1 MKITTYLTDCK
12 RKVAEQS
19 PLLNNLGSEG
29 NAYLCFRLRDKNL
42 DLKVRTDILVMSE
55 FWDND
60 IPGYGK
66 TRKLSS
72 AEKKKV
78 NTLAT
83 DIITKLSD
91 EYDAET
97 ADAVWVREVVN
108 CCMFPNVE
116 QKRSTPTFIDRF
128 EQYLNEHKMAEN
140 SYNIYKP
147 TLKKLKRY
155 EAYKREIDGIKD
167 FHLYVETITSD
178 DYHDFEEYIQSEH
191 ELFKEY
197 GDFYSQFG
205 LKGVSIPKPMA
216 IVSITFMIRHLRTI
230 HHWCI
235 KQGYTTNKSCDQ
247 ISNPDPT
254 LGTPIYITLEERD
267 KIYNADLSKHCMS
280 IQMARDFF
288 MFQSL
293 IGCRVGDL
301 RKLTYDNI
309 HDGVLTYIPHKTMG
323 RQGNSVDVPLNSK
336 AKEILAWNYSD
347 GHLLFPHHAVTTN
360 TAALN
365 KEIKRLFTICG
376 ITRMVTVR
384 NPVTGADEQK
394 PINEIASSHMAR
406 RTFIG
411 NLYKKVKDPE
421 LICSMTGH
429 TKGSRSFSRY
439 REIDEDIKIEL
450 VNLIN

>member
-60 IPGYGK
+60 ILGCYGK

-78 NTLAT
+78 NTLVT
-83 DIITKLSD
+83 DIITKLTD

-108 CCMFPNVE
+108 RCMFPNVE

-197 GDFYSQFG
+197 ADFYSQFG
-205 LKGVSIPKPMA
+205 LKGVSVPKPMA
-216 IVSITFMIRHLRTI
+216 IVSIAYMIRHLRTI

-247 ISNPDPT
+247 VSNPDLT

-267 KIYNADLSKHCMS
+267 KIYNADLRKHCMS
-280 IQMARDFF
+280 I
-288 MFQSL
+288 
-293 IGCRVGDL
+293 
-301 RKLTYDNI
+301 
-309 HDGVLTYIPHKTMG
+309 
-323 RQGNSVDVPLNSK
+323 
-336 AKEILAWNYSD
+336 
-347 GHLLFPHHAVTTN
+347 
-360 TAALN
+360 
-365 KEIKRLFTICG
+365 
-376 ITRMVTVR
+376 
-384 NPVTGADEQK
+384 
-394 PINEIASSHMAR
+394 
-406 RTFIG
+406 
-411 NLYKKVKDPE
+411 
-421 LICSMTGH
+421 
-429 TKGSRSFSRY
+429 
-439 REIDEDIKIEL
+439 
-450 VNLIN
+450 

>member
-1 MKITTYLTDCK
+1 MKITTYLTECK

-19 PLLNNLGSEG
+19 PLLDNIGSEG

-42 DLKVRTDILVMSE
+42 DLKVRTVILVMSE

-72 AEKKKV
+72 VAKKKA
-78 NTLAT
+78 NTLVA
-83 DIITKLSD
+83 DIINKLSD
-91 EYDAET
+91 EYDAEM

-108 CCMFPNVE
+108 RCMFPELE

-128 EQYLNEHKMAEN
+128 EQYLREHTMAQK
-140 SYNIYKP
+140 SYDIYMP

-155 EAYKREIDGIKD
+155 EAYKREIEGMDD
-167 FHLYVETITSD
+167 FHLYVETITAD

-205 LKGVSIPKPMA
+205 LKGVSVPKPMA
-216 IVSITFMIRHLRTI
+216 IVSIAYMIRHLRTV

-247 ISNPDPT
+247 VSNPDPT

-267 KIYNADLSKHCMS
+267 KIYHADLSKECMS
-280 IQMARDFF
+280 VRMARDFF

-301 RKLTYDNI
+301 YKMTYDNI

-323 RQGNSVDVPLNSK
+323 RLGASVDVPLNSK
-336 AKEILAWNYSD
+336 AKAILARNYTD
-347 GHLLFPHHAVTTN
+347 GRKLFPHHAVTSN

-365 KEIKRLFTICG
+365 KEIKRLFAICG

-429 TKGSRSFSRY
+429 TKGSRSFTRY

>member
-29 NAYLCFRLRDKNL
+29 NAYLGFRLRDKNL

-60 IPGYGK
+60 ILGYGK

-78 NTLAT
+78 NTLVT
-83 DIITKLSD
+83 DIITKLTD

-108 CCMFPNVE
+108 RCMFPEVE

-178 DYHDFEEYIQSEH
+178 DYHDF
-191 ELFKEY
+191 
-197 GDFYSQFG
+197 
-205 LKGVSIPKPMA
+205 
-216 IVSITFMIRHLRTI
+216 
-230 HHWCI
+230 
-235 KQGYTTNKSCDQ
+235 
-247 ISNPDPT
+247 
-254 LGTPIYITLEERD
+254 
-267 KIYNADLSKHCMS
+267 
-280 IQMARDFF
+280 
-288 MFQSL
+288 
-293 IGCRVGDL
+293 
-301 RKLTYDNI
+301 
-309 HDGVLTYIPHKTMG
+309 
-323 RQGNSVDVPLNSK
+323 
-336 AKEILAWNYSD
+336 
-347 GHLLFPHHAVTTN
+347 
-360 TAALN
+360 
-365 KEIKRLFTICG
+365 
-376 ITRMVTVR
+376 
-384 NPVTGADEQK
+384 
-394 PINEIASSHMAR
+394 
-406 RTFIG
+406 
-411 NLYKKVKDPE
+411 
-421 LICSMTGH
+421 
-429 TKGSRSFSRY
+429 
-439 REIDEDIKIEL
+439 
-450 VNLIN
+450 